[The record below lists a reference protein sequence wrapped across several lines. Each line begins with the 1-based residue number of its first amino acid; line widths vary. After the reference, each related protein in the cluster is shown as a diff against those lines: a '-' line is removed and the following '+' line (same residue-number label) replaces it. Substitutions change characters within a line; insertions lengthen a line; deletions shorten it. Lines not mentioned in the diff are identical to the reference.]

1 MAEKARNTGPDRP
14 TTRATTGQTDRTP
27 PGFVPAGDT
36 SAADAAQEERDRK
49 LQDQVDASTLE
60 AAPED
65 QKGPTGGSFH
75 NPATVGS
82 GTILP
87 DGTYGAPLPDPNVAR
102 LAKAHEESSDNQ

>member
-1 MAEKARNTGPDRP
+1 MTEKARNTGP
-14 TTRATTGQTDRTP
+14 TRSTSGKTEQTP

-36 SAADAAQEERDRK
+36 SAADAAQEERNAA
-49 LQDQVDASTLE
+49 LQAEVDASTME

-65 QKGPTGGSFH
+65 QKGPTGASFY

-102 LAKAHEESSDNQ
+102 LAKAHEETSDNQ

>member
-1 MAEKARNTGPDRP
+1 MAERKTS
-14 TTRATTGQTDRTP
+14 QTQKTTP
-27 PGFVPAGDT
+27 PAPEGFVPSQTTPDREGP
-36 SAADAAQEERDRK
+36 ADSTTEERAARLK
-49 LQDQVDASTLE
+49 AATEASGME

-65 QKGPTGGSFH
+65 QRAPERGDSFY

-102 LAKAHEESSDNQ
+102 LEKLAEETKDSDTSK

>member
-1 MAEKARNTGPDRP
+1 MPERSKNTSPSAEGPKAT
-14 TTRATTGQTDRTP
+14 AAQTP

-36 SAADAAQEERDRK
+36 SAADAAQEERNAA
-49 LQDQVDASTLE
+49 LQAQVDASTLE

-65 QKGPTGGSFH
+65 HKGPTGGSFY
-75 NPATVGS
+75 NPAHVGS

-102 LAKAHEESSDNQ
+102 LAELREEDSDTK